1 VAAEEIEMYQLGV
14 DLGTTWSA
22 AAVCRAGGRAPE
34 PVALGEHANAVAS
47 AVYAGADG
55 SFLLGEAAERRALSD
70 PDRVVREFKRRIGDP
85 TPLLVGREPVPAEVL
100 AARFIAALVR
110 QVSQREGGPPSGI
123 AVTHPAGWGPHK
135 VSALRAALA
144 GHGVGPVL
152 LLTEPQA
159 AAVGY
164 AATERVE
171 PGSVVAVYDLGGGTF
186 DAAVVRKDPRG
197 EFSLLGTPEGIE
209 RLGGVDFDE
218 AVFAHVR
225 DALGP
230 AWAELDGTDPAV
242 LEAVARLR
250 RECTAAKEGLSSDIV
265 VHIPV
270 MLPGLHTRVRLGRAE
285 FEDMIR
291 PAVADTVDALRR
303 ALDSAGVAPAD
314 LAALLLV
321 GGSSRMPLVTELVSA
336 GIGRPAS
343 VDADPKGVIAAGA
356 ALVARG
362 AQAPAAE
369 ALAAHGAAAV
379 SATDDRRSAVRE
391 AAVRDGAVRDATVRD
406 AANQRAAGRAAGGG
420 AAAGAAAGAGAA
432 GVAASAVGPTSSA
445 GPTSSVGPAGA
456 GRPGGAGGPGGPGG
470 TRSGGPR
477 PGASGPGDRSADRPP
492 TDPLITPVTASIRP
506 PRPARPFSEEPAGHR
521 APRKMLAMVAAG
533 VLALV
538 LLGGAIAF
546 ASRPAPGAAA
556 STPEPTP
563 VSTVQEEQP
572 APVEPG
578 PGPAPAPEED
588 EPAPEP
594 RPGPAQPQVPPRTN
608 APPVTTQPRT
618 TQPTTTEPTTTQPT
632 TTEPTT
638 TTSAAEGA
646 APAAGTGGAEEA
658 APAGAA
664 PAGAAP
670 AEGGTTTGE
679 TSTVVTDGTT

>member
-1 VAAEEIEMYQLGV
+1 MYQLGV

-34 PVALGEHANAVAS
+34 PVPLGEHANAVAS

-85 TPLLVGREPVPAEVL
+85 TPVLVGREPVPAEAL
-100 AARFIAALVR
+100 AARFIATLVR

-152 LLTEPQA
+152 LLSEPQA

-197 EFSLLGTPEGIE
+197 GFSLLGTPEGIE

-218 AVFAHVR
+218 AVFNHVR
-225 DALGP
+225 EALGP

-303 ALDSAGVAPAD
+303 ALDSAGVAPAA

-321 GGSSRMPLVTELVSA
+321 GGSSRMPLVT
-336 GIGRPAS
+336 
-343 VDADPKGVIAAGA
+343 
-356 ALVARG
+356 
-362 AQAPAAE
+362 
-369 ALAAHGAAAV
+369 
-379 SATDDRRSAVRE
+379 
-391 AAVRDGAVRDATVRD
+391 
-406 AANQRAAGRAAGGG
+406 
-420 AAAGAAAGAGAA
+420 
-432 GVAASAVGPTSSA
+432 
-445 GPTSSVGPAGA
+445 
-456 GRPGGAGGPGGPGG
+456 
-470 TRSGGPR
+470 
-477 PGASGPGDRSADRPP
+477 
-492 TDPLITPVTASIRP
+492 
-506 PRPARPFSEEPAGHR
+506 
-521 APRKMLAMVAAG
+521 
-533 VLALV
+533 
-538 LLGGAIAF
+538 
-546 ASRPAPGAAA
+546 
-556 STPEPTP
+556 
-563 VSTVQEEQP
+563 
-572 APVEPG
+572 
-578 PGPAPAPEED
+578 
-588 EPAPEP
+588 
-594 RPGPAQPQVPPRTN
+594 
-608 APPVTTQPRT
+608 
-618 TQPTTTEPTTTQPT
+618 
-632 TTEPTT
+632 
-638 TTSAAEGA
+638 
-646 APAAGTGGAEEA
+646 
-658 APAGAA
+658 
-664 PAGAAP
+664 
-670 AEGGTTTGE
+670 
-679 TSTVVTDGTT
+679 

>member
-1 VAAEEIEMYQLGV
+1 MYQLGV

-22 AAVCRAGGRAPE
+22 AAVCRAGAGAAE
-34 PVALGEHANAVAS
+34 PVRLGEHGHAVAS

-85 TPLLVGREPVPAEVL
+85 TPVLVGREPVPAEVL

-110 QVSQREGGPPSGI
+110 QVSQREGAPPSRI

-135 VSALRAALA
+135 ISALRAALA
-144 GHGVGPVL
+144 AHGVGPVL

-164 AATERVE
+164 ASAERVE

-197 EFSLLGTPEGIE
+197 GFALLGTPEGIE

-250 RECTAAKEGLSSDIV
+250 RECTAAKEALSVDTV
-265 VHIPV
+265 VNVPV

-291 PAVADTVDALRR
+291 PAVAETVDSLSR

-362 AQAPAAE
+362 PQAPVVE
-369 ALAAHGAAAV
+369 ALAAHGASAVAA
-379 SATDDRRSAVRE
+379 DDRPPTQG
-391 AAVRDGAVRDATVRD
+391 VRDGSVRDATFRD
-406 AANQRAAGRAAGGG
+406 AASRDATIRAATVRDEVVRRARAGEQHRSGTGGFGPVAGGPV
-420 AAAGAAAGAGAA
+420 AGGVVAGAGA
-432 GVAASAVGPTSSA
+432 
-445 GPTSSVGPAGA
+445 
-456 GRPGGAGGPGGPGG
+456 
-470 TRSGGPR
+470 
-477 PGASGPGDRSADRPP
+477 D
-492 TDPLITPVTASIRP
+492 
-506 PRPARPFSEEPAGHR
+506 
-521 APRKMLAMVAAG
+521 
-533 VLALV
+533 
-538 LLGGAIAF
+538 
-546 ASRPAPGAAA
+546 
-556 STPEPTP
+556 
-563 VSTVQEEQP
+563 
-572 APVEPG
+572 
-578 PGPAPAPEED
+578 
-588 EPAPEP
+588 
-594 RPGPAQPQVPPRTN
+594 
-608 APPVTTQPRT
+608 APPL
-618 TQPTTTEPTTTQPT
+618 
-632 TTEPTT
+632 
-638 TTSAAEGA
+638 SLI
-646 APAAGTGGAEEA
+646 
-658 APAGAA
+658 
-664 PAGAAP
+664 
-670 AEGGTTTGE
+670 
-679 TSTVVTDGTT
+679 